1 METIARLTPY
11 DLLLIPQRESY
22 HEWHFL
28 AYIGAAIVWFL
39 FSGCLIRYSNSR
51 MIRRFAWGVSGGSLS
66 GFQNFIKDSLT
77 ILKAS
82 NNADTTDSLPIG
94 LFVSLVFL
102 AGFAA
107 FGGLLVLTACMKRYD
122 ATYSSAMFVGSFVIS
137 ASLMSL
143 VHYDTITN
151 LDGTVNL
158 ILYPTGLAI
167 LMAGVALLLKSTE
180 PETRNSPT
188 VSRNPSETRIH
199 TMVRLVYEQTF
210 CSRNSNDASDRS
222 HAICIQ

>member
-1 METIARLTPY
+1 M
-11 DLLLIPQRESY
+11 
-22 HEWHFL
+22 
-28 AYIGAAIVWFL
+28 WFL
-39 FSGCLIRYSNSR
+39 FLGCLIGYSNSR

-66 GFQNFIKDSLT
+66 GFQNFLKDSLT

-94 LFVSLVFL
+94 LFVSLIVL
-102 AGFAA
+102 AVFAA

-143 VHYDTITN
+143 VHYDTINN

-158 ILYPTGLAI
+158 VLYPTGLAI

-188 VSRNPSETRIH
+188 VSRNPSETRVG
-199 TMVRLVYEQTF
+199 TMVRSVYEQSYPTF
-210 CSRNSNDASDRS
+210 CSQNSNDASGSISRD
-222 HAICIQ
+222 CNQ